1 MSSFVRMTFLNILPL
16 RMMSLAQPKLAGS
29 QYFSTLNQT
38 MSALLVRCTELC
50 IGHQP
55 EQLGGAH
62 MSKLQLDACRI

>member
-1 MSSFVRMTFLNILPL
+1 MTFLNIPLL
-16 RMMSLAQPKLAGS
+16 RMMSPEQLWLAVNQP
-29 QYFSTLNQT
+29 FSTLNQT

-55 EQLGGAH
+55 EQLGGAP